1 MNITQNDR
9 GGILAFSKGAGGIFL
24 TMGKGFGNRTEK
36 IGKSF
41 FPSLPS
47 TLVSLEGLATSLY
60 QLGKEGMPAYHSLPV
75 RVTGRNDK
83 EVISSLFRCYIFLN
97 VKTKPT

>member
-47 TLVSLEGLATSLY
+47 TLVSLEGLATPCISW
-60 QLGKEGMPAYHSLPV
+60 AR
-75 RVTGRNDK
+75 RVCQPITA
-83 EVISSLFRCYIFLN
+83 FL
-97 VKTKPT
+97 